1 MAHFVIIEQCT
12 GHGAQR
18 FFDMQLPSTCTPGWY
33 RNSRSYESF
42 KTREQKRTTSNVKW
56 RKSGGGLWYYCAWED
71 DYKCSQGA
79 FESIHNERKSKRGE
93 LPVPGEGQILV
104 FNQVVEKIDCQSMAD
119 FYAHVGWDHP
129 NKKFLAD
136 AKVNTWKAEPKK

>member
-1 MAHFVIIEQCT
+1 MAHFVIIEHCS
-12 GHGAQR
+12 GKGPQR
-18 FFDMQLPSTCTPGWY
+18 FFDMPLPIHGEKDWY

-42 KTREQKRTTSNVKW
+42 KTREQKRTTSNMAW

-79 FESIHNERKSKRGE
+79 FEECHYDRKNAKA
-93 LPVPGEGQILV
+93 LPVPGENQILV
-104 FNQVVEKIDCQSMAD
+104 FNRIIERIDCKSMAE

-129 NKKFLAD
+129 NKKWLPD
-136 AKVNTWKAEPKK
+136 SKVMTWQK